1 MSKKDEK
8 KKKNDGTDYMKTVDG
23 KILALEPGVT
33 DEVETIEREKLSKKA
48 RLTDDDLTV
57 LRKKKMLQ
65 SIKMG
70 KDD

>member
-33 DEVETIEREKLSKKA
+33 DEVEAIEREKLSKKA